1 MQLEKATGRGL
12 VVKYGVEKVKF
23 AEIHPL
29 TENDGIGLNIY
40 SVTKMT
46 SLVMGPFD
54 DRLN

>member
-1 MQLEKATGRGL
+1 MKR

-40 SVTKMT
+40 SVMKIT
-46 SLVMGPFD
+46 SLVMGPYD